1 MEENLQFDKKSLR
14 YVTGKTADFGEL
26 AKDCVAFA
34 NSHGGYLAIGIEDE
48 AELPA
53 PTQVIPEA
61 LPEKVVKRI
70 NELTINVAIL
80 PEVVTSENGGQY
92 IKLHIYPSQSSIAG
106 TTKGVYLIRD
116 HDSSRALRPEE
127 LSRLI
132 ADRPAYCW
140 ETKVS
145 QKIHW
150 KSSDMFKLNR
160 FISAIKQSDRVSA
173 FVKEKT
179 EEETLAYYQMI
190 NDEGFLTNL
199 GVLWIGKPEQRARL
213 LYSPIVQYIKYD
225 AEENKV
231 DKKVWDDYQ
240 MNPEE
245 LMISIV
251 ESVPDWKET
260 YEISE
265 GLWRK
270 VIPAYD
276 EKIVREL
283 LCNAIVHR
291 PYTTRGDIFI
301 KLYPDKMVITNPGVL
316 PIGVTVNNILQKTE
330 KRNIHLAKIFYDL
343 HMMEAEGSGYDL
355 IYETLLTAGKGKP
368 IVVEGEDYVEVTVYR
383 KIINKDSSR
392 LCDYI
397 ESYYP
402 RFSQKSY
409 IALGIIL
416 QHKAI
421 FGKDLSRELQI
432 QDGDRLRSYVDTLVN
447 HHIVD
452 TQGRGKGLK
461 YSLNPAF
468 VSKTRMQFETTLK
481 TIEPY
486 RLKALIYEDLRY
498 HHNSTMSEISK
509 RLPDVE
515 YSELEKMVRRM
526 VKESEII
533 PLGGRKYRKYAL
545 PEGSFLSKGGRK
557 EGEVND

>member
-1 MEENLQFDKKSLR
+1 MEENEKFDKKSLK
-14 YVTGKTADFGEL
+14 YVLGKSAEFGEL

-34 NSHGGYLAIGIEDE
+34 NSHGGYLAIGIEDG
-48 AELPA
+48 AEIPV
-53 PTQVIPEA
+53 PTQVIPES
-61 LPEKVVKRI
+61 LTEKIVKRI
-70 NELTINVAIL
+70 NELTINVAIH
-80 PEVVTSENGGQY
+80 PEIVVSENGGQY
-92 IKLHIYPSQSSIAG
+92 IKLHVFPSQSSIAA
-106 TTKGVYLIRD
+106 TTKGVYLVRD

-127 LSRLI
+127 LGRLI

-145 QKIHW
+145 QKIPW
-150 KSSDMFKLNR
+150 QNSDMFKLNK
-160 FISAIKQSDRVSA
+160 FISDIKQSDRVSP

-179 EEETLAYYQMI
+179 EEEALAYYQMI

-225 AEENKV
+225 EEENKV
-231 DKKVWDDYQ
+231 DKNVWDDYQ
-240 MNPEE
+240 MNPQE
-245 LMISIV
+245 LMMSIV
-251 ESVPDWKET
+251 ESIPDWKET

-270 VIPAYD
+270 EIPAYD

-301 KLYPDKMVITNPGVL
+301 KLYPDRMVITNPGVL

-330 KRNIHLAKIFYDL
+330 KRNIHLAKVFYDFHL
-343 HMMEAEGSGYDL
+343 MEAEGSGYDL

-368 IVVEGEDYVEVTVYR
+368 IVFEGEDYVEVTVYR
-383 KIINKDSSR
+383 KIVSKETSR

-397 ESYYP
+397 QNNYS
-402 RFSQKSY
+402 RLGQKSY

-416 QHKAI
+416 QNKAI
-421 FGKDLSRELQI
+421 SASELSRELQI
-432 QDGDRLRSYVDTLVN
+432 TEGGRLRPYVDALVSN
-447 HHIVD
+447 HIVD
-452 TQGRGKGLK
+452 AQGRGKGVK
-461 YSLNPAF
+461 YSINPSF
-468 VSKTRMQFETTLK
+468 VSKTKMQFETTLK

-486 RLKALIYEDLRY
+486 RLKALIHEDLRY
-498 HHNSTMSEISK
+498 HPHSTMSEISK

-515 YSELEKMVRRM
+515 YSELVKMVRQM
-526 VKESEII
+526 AKEEEVI
-533 PLGGRKYRKYAL
+533 LFGGRKYRRYAL
-545 PEGSFLSKGGRK
+545 KDTSFLSEGGRK
-557 EGEVND
+557 EGVF

>member
-34 NSHGGYLAIGIEDE
+34 NSHGGYLAIGIEDD

-53 PTQVIPEA
+53 PTQVIPET

-127 LSRLI
+127 LSRLV

-150 KSSDMFKLNR
+150 KNSDMFKLSR

-190 NDEGFLTNL
+190 NDEGLLTNL

-421 FGKDLSRELQI
+421 LGKDLSRELQI

-545 PEGSFLSKGGRK
+545 PEGSFLSEGGRK
-557 EGEVND
+557 EGEMSG

>member
-1 MEENLQFDKKSLR
+1 MEENMQFDKKSLR

-34 NSHGGYLAIGIEDE
+34 NSHGGYLAIGIEDGD
-48 AELPA
+48 ELPN
-53 PTQVIPEA
+53 PTQVIPDT

-70 NELTINVAIL
+70 NELTINVAIF
-80 PEVVTSENGGQY
+80 PEIVMSENGGQY
-92 IKLHIYPSQSSIAG
+92 IKLHIYPSQTSIAS
-106 TTKGVYLIRD
+106 TTKGLYLIRD
-116 HDSSRALRPEE
+116 HDSSRALRPDE
-127 LSRLI
+127 LGRLI

-145 QKIHW
+145 QKLHW
-150 KSSDMFKLNR
+150 RNSDISKLNK
-160 FISAIKQSDRVSA
+160 FISSIKQSDRVSA

-190 NDEGFLTNL
+190 NDDGFLTNL

-240 MNPEE
+240 MNPQE
-245 LMISIV
+245 LMMSIV
-251 ESVPDWKET
+251 GYIPDWRET

-270 VIPAYD
+270 EIPAYD

-343 HMMEAEGSGYDL
+343 HMMEAEGSGYDM

-368 IVVEGEDYVEVTVYR
+368 IVVEGEDYVEVTVHR
-383 KIINKDSSR
+383 KILNKETSR

-397 ESYYP
+397 ENNFP
-402 RFSQKSY
+402 RFSQKAY

-421 FGKDLSRELQI
+421 FAKDLSRELQI
-432 QDGDRLRSYVDTLVN
+432 QDGGRLRSYVDILVN

-452 TQGRGKGLK
+452 TQGRGKGLE
-461 YSLNPAF
+461 YSINPAF

-486 RLKALIYEDLRY
+486 RLKALIHEDLRY
-498 HHNSTMSEISK
+498 HPNSTMSEISK

-515 YSELEKMVRRM
+515 YNELEKMVRMM
-526 VKESEII
+526 VKDGKII
-533 PLGGRKYRKYAL
+533 PLGGRKYRKYTLA
-545 PEGSFLSKGGRK
+545 ENSFLSESGRK
-557 EGEVND
+557 